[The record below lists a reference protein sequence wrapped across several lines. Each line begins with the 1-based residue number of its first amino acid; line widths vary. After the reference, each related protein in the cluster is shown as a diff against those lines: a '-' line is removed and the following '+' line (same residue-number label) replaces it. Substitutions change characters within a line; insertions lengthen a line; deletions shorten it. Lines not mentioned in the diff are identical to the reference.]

1 MSTLSAW
8 DRHLSYRQ
16 VQLLCL
22 LALGLHLIPLLL
34 ADYPYMDD
42 SWRGHLAGNAWA
54 VEGRVMNDLF
64 YGALGFGDGAP
75 NLFPLPL
82 LLAGTA
88 AALALARLVRHYF
101 VAPTASAVLVVLP
114 LWYQPFFLQN
124 LSYQYDGPTMALA
137 LAACVLAI
145 TLEPGSW
152 RQILCGALLVAVALA
167 FYQISLNVFAGL
179 CGVEVM
185 RQVMLSKRCGQ
196 VWRHALG
203 RLGQALGGCALY
215 GLTAYQLMTPL
226 RQGLLPVEGPWP
238 FITVAR
244 LEVIGERVGLLFTPG
259 TTWCC
264 LVLIALAIVA
274 LARHLWRVL
283 DGQGSVGARVG
294 LCLALLVPIPVILLL
309 IPGITLVFADFND
322 GARTL
327 MGLGVLMLLV
337 LLLAHEALS
346 EIHPRLGWLLVIPLL
361 CMLSFAFAYG
371 RVLIVQ
377 KTLHQAVT
385 FALAHDISAQPS
397 LASARRYYVLGIDS
411 GGQWLPAASGSFK
424 AMPALRYVLNINY
437 LLLPEMM
444 PRVGLSNFGSHP
456 PLDRRQVLARSPQPV
471 VRGKFYDIHGV
482 GDTVY
487 VLMKKPRDPERYRW

>member
-185 RQVMLSKRCGQ
+185 RQVMLGKRCGQ

-274 LARHLWRVL
+274 LARQLWRVL

-411 GGQWLPAASGSFK
+411 GGQWLVQGHAGAALCAQHQLPAAPGND
-424 AMPALRYVLNINY
+424 AACRPEQLR
-437 LLLPEMM
+437 
-444 PRVGLSNFGSHP
+444 
-456 PLDRRQVLARSPQPV
+456 LASAAGPST
-471 VRGKFYDIHGV
+471 GAGA
-482 GDTVY
+482 
-487 VLMKKPRDPERYRW
+487 

>member
-1 MSTLSAW
+1 
-8 DRHLSYRQ
+8 

-22 LALGLHLIPLLL
+22 FALGLHLAPLLL

-42 SWRGHLAGNAWA
+42 SWRAHLAGNAWA
-54 VEGRVMNDLF
+54 AEGRVMNDLF
-64 YGALGFGDGAP
+64 YAALGFSPGAP

-88 AALALARLVRHYF
+88 TALALARLVRHYF
-101 VAPTASAVLVVLP
+101 IAPTASAVLVVLP

-145 TLEPGSW
+145 TLEPGRW
-152 RQILCGALLVAVALA
+152 RHLFGGALLVAVALG
-167 FYQISLNVFAGL
+167 FYQISLNLFAGL

-185 RQVMLSKRCGQ
+185 RQVMLGKDFGQ
-196 VWRHALG
+196 VCRHALG
-203 RLGQALGGCALY
+203 RLGQGLGGCTLY

-226 RQGLLPVEGPWP
+226 RQGLLPVDGPWP
-238 FITVAR
+238 SITWAR
-244 LEVIGERVGLLFTPG
+244 LDVIGERVGLLLTPG
-259 TTWCC
+259 TSGLC
-264 LVLIALAIVA
+264 LVLILLAGVA

-283 DGQGSVGARVG
+283 GGAGSLGARIG
-294 LCLALLVPIPVILLL
+294 LGLAWVLPVPLILLS

-327 MGLGVLMLLV
+327 MGLGVFMLLV
-337 LLLAHEALS
+337 LLLAHQQLCA
-346 EIHPRLGWLLVIPLL
+346 IHPRLGWLLAIPLL
-361 CMLSFAFAYG
+361 CMLSFGFAYG
-371 RVLIVQ
+371 RVLVVQ

-385 FALAHDISAQPS
+385 FSLAHDISAQPS
-397 LASARRYYVLGIDS
+397 LANARRYYVLGIDS
-411 GGQWLPAASGSFK
+411 SGQWLPAASGSFE

-456 PLDRRQVLARSPQPV
+456 PLDRQQVLARSPRPRVQ
-471 VRGKFYDIHGV
+471 GKFYDIHSL
-482 GDTVY
+482 GDTAY
-487 VLMKKPRDPERYRW
+487 VLMKRPRDPEVYRW